1 MISRT
6 RKPPGGIRKFAVDM
20 YIYIYIY
27 THTYIHMGD
36 FGLDMVSIWFLWF
49 ILYGIYA
56 GYINHINDIS
66 IAGQAA
72 ELQEGDDIASYS

>member
-20 YIYIYIY
+20 YIYIY

-72 ELQEGDDIASYS
+72 ELQEGDDITSYS